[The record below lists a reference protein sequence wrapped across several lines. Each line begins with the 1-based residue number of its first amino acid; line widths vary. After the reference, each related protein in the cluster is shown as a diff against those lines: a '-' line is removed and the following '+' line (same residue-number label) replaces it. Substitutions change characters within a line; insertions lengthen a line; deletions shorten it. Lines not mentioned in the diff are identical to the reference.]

1 MRTLI
6 QNGTIID
13 PSQGIHSKL
22 NLLLEDGKVAALTA
36 GAVEAERVVDA
47 AGGII
52 CPGFIDIHMHE
63 DPWDPQTDRLIP
75 DIMTAMLRMG
85 VTTAVGGNC
94 GINTVLPSHYLD
106 LMDRYGG
113 PVNMGLLVGQTF
125 LRERAGHQDKYTP
138 VTDEELEELRRLAR
152 QELEAGCLGV
162 SFGISYSPGLTQR
175 EMLASA
181 EGCRGSRKFI
191 AAHVRNDAAYIFDA
205 VRELVELG
213 QVLDIPVQNSH
224 VGSMGGFGQM
234 EELLAMLDEYR
245 AGGLDLTSD
254 CYPYYAFSTRI
265 GETTYDE
272 GFLERYQCDYQVV
285 EICEGPYQ
293 GQRCTPEIFRELRKT
308 APRTLT
314 VCHVMRP
321 EDVDAALLHP
331 SVMVAS
337 DGLMDSG
344 KGHPR
349 AAGTFPRFLRRYALT
364 GNLTMDEA
372 IRKITWM
379 PAQKLGLDKKGT
391 LRPGADADVTVFDP
405 ATIRDGATF
414 DAPTAPPSGITAVLI
429 GGEIAVMNG
438 TVVRSDLGHS
448 VRRF

>member
-6 QNGTIID
+6 QNGIIVD
-13 PSQGIHSKL
+13 PSQGIHSRL
-22 NLLLEDGKVAALTA
+22 NLLLEDGKIAGLTSQPA
-36 GAVEAERVVDA
+36 EADRVLDA
-47 AGGII
+47 AGGIV

-63 DPWDPQTDRLIP
+63 DPLDPQTGRLEP

-85 VTTAVGGNC
+85 VTTAIGGNC
-94 GINTVLPSHYLD
+94 GINTMLPSRYLD
-106 LMDRYGG
+106 LMDRHGG
-113 PVNMGLLVGQTF
+113 PVNMGLLAGHTF
-125 LRERAGHQDKYTP
+125 LRERAGHGDKYSP
-138 VTDEELEELRRLAR
+138 ATDGELEEIRRLAR
-152 QELEAGCLGV
+152 QELEAGCLGI
-162 SFGISYSPGLTQR
+162 SFGIRYVPGLTR
-175 EMLASA
+175 KEMLAAA
-181 EGCRGSRKFI
+181 EGCRDGRKLI

-205 VRELVELG
+205 VRELADLG
-213 QVLDIPVQNSH
+213 RTLDIPVQNSH

-234 EELLAMLDEYR
+234 EQLLAMLDEYR

-272 GFLERYQCDYQVV
+272 GFLERYQCDYQVI
-285 EICEGPYQ
+285 EICEGPCR
-293 GQRCTPEIFRELRKT
+293 GQRCTPELFRELREA

-321 EDVDAALLHP
+321 GDVDAALLHP
-331 SVMVAS
+331 AVMAAS

-344 KGHPR
+344 QGHPR
-349 AAGTFPRFLRRYALT
+349 AAGTFPRFLQRYALS
-364 GNLTMDEA
+364 GRLTMDEA

-391 LRPGADADVTVFDP
+391 LCPGADADVTVFDP
-405 ATIRDGATF
+405 AALRDNATF
-414 DAPTAPPSGITAVLI
+414 DTPAAPPSGITAVLI
-429 GGEIAVMNG
+429 AGEAAVVNG
-438 TVVRSDLGHS
+438 TVVRSDLGRS